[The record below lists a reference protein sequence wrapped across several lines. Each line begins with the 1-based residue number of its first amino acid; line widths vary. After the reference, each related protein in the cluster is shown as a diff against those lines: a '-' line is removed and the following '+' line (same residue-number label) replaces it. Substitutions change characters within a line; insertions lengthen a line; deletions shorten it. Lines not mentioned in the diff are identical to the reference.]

1 MIPAPGYANIR
12 SMRWKDQDVEIE
24 AERRLPGLQTE
35 RVRTFDAPEAV
46 GIRFHEVVA
55 KSALNRVP
63 GSYLPFDWTVNPYR
77 GCSHGCVLLLRP
89 RIPQIP

>member
-1 MIPAPGYANIR
+1 
-12 SMRWKDQDVEIE
+12 MRWKGQNVEVE

-77 GCSHGCVLLLRP
+77 GCSHGCLLLLRP
-89 RIPQIP
+89 RFSQIP